1 MDRTLDVSGLEPPE
15 PLERVLDALDSLA
28 TGERLR
34 VRHRREPFPL
44 YAFLRQ
50 LGFRWRT
57 EQTGDAAFDILIWQ
71 DADHPMADPDRD
83 AC

>member
-1 MDRTLDVSGLEPPE
+1 VDHTLDVSGLEPPE
-15 PLERVLDALDSLA
+15 PLERILDALDALPSGA
-28 TGERLR
+28 RLR

-50 LGFRWRT
+50 LGFQWRT
-57 EQTGDAAFDILIWQ
+57 QRAGDAAFDILIWQ
-71 DADHPMADPDRD
+71 DARQPLPDADRD